1 MLPGD
6 VNNDAE
12 NNNLNERPL
21 DTVNV
26 GATVNLGRDEEADIS
41 TIHLGDDCMICPTCM
56 P

>member
-21 DTVNV
+21 DAVHV
-26 GATVNLGRDEEADIS
+26 GATVNMGDRYEEADIS
-41 TIHLGDDCMICPTCM
+41 AIHHGLGTTVN
-56 P
+56 